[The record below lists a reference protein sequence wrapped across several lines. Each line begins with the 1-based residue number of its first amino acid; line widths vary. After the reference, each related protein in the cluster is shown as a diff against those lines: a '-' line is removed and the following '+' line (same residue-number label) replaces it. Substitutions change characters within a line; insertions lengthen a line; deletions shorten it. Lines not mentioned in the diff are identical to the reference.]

1 MATKT
6 LTSLPVKRAV
16 LRRPRHRTGNAAEAH
31 PRAKRGPPVGTRRR
45 GLEKGGMAD
54 AAKVTGL
61 RALPRL
67 AQILAVAARHKLLPA
82 MMGSGGR
89 PRPKELREA
98 FEELGLVF
106 LKFGQVLAMRPDLL
120 PAGYAEELESLHD
133 ELPAMEFA
141 VVRITIERDL
151 GATLTELFSSFGE
164 TPLAAATIAQVHE
177 ATLHDGRKV
186 AVKVQRPDLQATI
199 ARDIAALTTLIA
211 LGERLFPS
219 MRALDLPVVVEEFS
233 RSLGRELDFS
243 HEARS
248 IVLFR
253 TALAD
258 FPDLWIPDVV
268 TALSSGAVLT
278 LEFSPGERIDHF
290 AKLHPEA
297 MPRVINGLV
306 RLMLQTIFEEGIFH
320 ADPHPGNVF
329 VLPDGRLSLLDFGN
343 TGELDER
350 MRESLMLLLEAVVK
364 GDARAATEA
373 YLEMAAAGEEV
384 NRTGLLA
391 DIKAALYEIR
401 RSNLSDVSIGNA
413 FDSLMSAGSRNGV
426 HNPAEFLLLTRAF
439 VILESMVGQLAPDHN
454 YMHSF
459 REEIERLT
467 ALHFAPERIKT
478 KTMQLARDTERL
490 VSDAPGDARR
500 ILRRIAE
507 GDLGRLPGLEALGA
521 RLSRNITRLAS
532 AISFAAL
539 VIGGSML
546 LLTPM
551 GGWHH
556 TLGETMIV
564 GGVVGMLVAGIR
576 ALRRGQ
582 VHGQH

>member
-1 MATKT
+1 MSITT
-6 LTSLPVKRAV
+6 PTSMPVKRAD
-16 LRRPRHRTGNAAEAH
+16 LRRARQRTRTAAVSSRPEQ
-31 PRAKRGPPVGTRRR
+31 GPLVGTPRRKS
-45 GLEKGGMAD
+45 EKGGKVD

-61 RALPRL
+61 RAVPRL
-67 AQILAVAARHKLLPA
+67 VQILGVAARHKLLPVL
-82 MMGSGGR
+82 MGSGGR

-133 ELPAMEFA
+133 ELPAMGIDI
-141 VVRITIERDL
+141 VRTTIERDL
-151 GATLTELFSSFGE
+151 GAPLTELFSSFGE
-164 TPLAAATIAQVHE
+164 APLAAATIAQVHE

-199 ARDIAALTTLIA
+199 ARDIAALTTLVA
-211 LGERLFPS
+211 LGERVFPS
-219 MRALDLPVVVEEFS
+219 MRALDLPVIVKEFS
-233 RSLGRELDFS
+233 RSLSQETDFS

-268 TALSSGAVLT
+268 PALSCDAVLT

-297 MPRVINGLV
+297 MPRAINALV

-350 MRESLMLLLEAVVK
+350 MRESLMLLLEAVVE

-373 YLEMAAAGEEV
+373 YLEMAEAGEQV
-384 NRTGLLA
+384 NRAGLLA
-391 DIKAALYEIR
+391 DMKAALYEIR

-426 HNPAEFLLLTRAF
+426 HNPAEFVLLTRAF

-454 YMHSF
+454 YMQSF
-459 REEIERLT
+459 REQIKRLT

-478 KTMQLARDTERL
+478 KTTQLARDMERL
-490 VSDAPGDARR
+490 ISDAPGDARR

-532 AISFAAL
+532 AISFGAL

-556 TLGETMIV
+556 RLGETMIV
-564 GGVVGMLVAGIR
+564 GGVVGMLVAGIL

>member
-1 MATKT
+1 M
-6 LTSLPVKRAV
+6 S
-16 LRRPRHRTGNAAEAH
+16 EM
-31 PRAKRGPPVGTRRR
+31 
-45 GLEKGGMAD
+45 GGKPD

-61 RALPRL
+61 RSMPRL
-67 AQILAVAARHKLLPA
+67 MQILRVAARHKLLPA
-82 MMGSGGR
+82 LMGNSGR
-89 PRPKELREA
+89 PRPKELRET

-133 ELPAMEFA
+133 ELPAMDIDI
-141 VVRITIERDL
+141 VRTTIERDL
-151 GATLTELFSSFGE
+151 GAPLMELFSSFGE
-164 TPLAAATIAQVHE
+164 IPLAAATIAQVHE

-186 AVKVQRPDLQATI
+186 AVKVQRPDLQVAI
-199 ARDIAALTTLIA
+199 AKDIAALTTLIT

-219 MRALDLPVVVEEFS
+219 TRALDLPVVVEEFA

-268 TALSSGAVLT
+268 KALSSGAVLT

-350 MRESLMLLLEAVVK
+350 MRESLMLLLEAVVR

-373 YLEMAAAGEEV
+373 YLEMAAAGEKV
-384 NRTGLLA
+384 DRAGLLA
-391 DIKAALYEIR
+391 DMKAALYEIR
-401 RSNLSDVSIGNA
+401 RSNLSDVSIGAA

-467 ALHFAPERIKT
+467 ALHFAPERIKS
-478 KTMQLARDTERL
+478 KTTQLARDMERL
-490 VSDAPGDARR
+490 FSDAPGDTRR
-500 ILRRIAE
+500 ILRRISE

-556 TLGETMIV
+556 ILGEAMIV

-582 VHGQH
+582 LHGQH